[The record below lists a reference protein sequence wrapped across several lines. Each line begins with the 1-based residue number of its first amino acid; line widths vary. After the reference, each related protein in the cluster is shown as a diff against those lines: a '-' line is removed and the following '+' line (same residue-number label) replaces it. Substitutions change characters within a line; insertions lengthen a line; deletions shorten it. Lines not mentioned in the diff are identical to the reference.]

1 MVNNTISLLPSN
13 NENQLMLTMIDEAMR
28 LFGFQ
33 CLLIDYKDINMYL
46 DDQTLSN
53 AFDYRILLQEYIDK
67 KILAN
72 LSWQHIEKQQQG
84 QVAFAPI
91 QWGGRHF
98 SVVEHMIIKLF
109 NGDLWEVA
117 EVNRTY
123 LVGLWYVV
131 RLVPYVPEKDRPRE
145 EKQMKSN
152 YFDPLRQEVF

>member
-1 MVNNTISLLPSN
+1 MSDTVSLLPTE
-13 NENQLMLTMIDEAMR
+13 NENRLMLTMIDEAMR

-33 CLLIDYKDINMYL
+33 CLLIDYKDINMYM
-46 DDQTLSN
+46 DDRTLSH
-53 AFDYRILLQEYIDK
+53 AFDYRILMQEYIDK
-67 KILAN
+67 RLLAN
-72 LSWQHIEKQQQG
+72 LSWQHIDKQEAG
-84 QVAFAPI
+84 QVAFMPI

-98 SVVEHMIIKLF
+98 SVVEHMVIELF
-109 NGDLWEVA
+109 NKELWQIA

-152 YFDPLRQEVF
+152 FFDPMRKEVF